1 MVLVEILA
9 NSWSTYRM
17 GFTNS
22 IQHNDFDSAILFA
35 TCMKALLPKGA
46 QPVLDPIPT
55 ARDVR
60 EDYALKMRK
69 WDWVVKTMPEV
80 ETKISQWVHANM
92 NRV

>member
-22 IQHNDFDSAILFA
+22 VQHNDFDSAILFA
-35 TCMKALLPKGA
+35 MCMKALLPKGA
-46 QPVLDPIPT
+46 QPELSTVPI
-55 ARDVR
+55 AKNVK
-60 EDYALKMRK
+60 EDYFLKSKK
-69 WDWVVKTMPEV
+69 WDWIVKTMPEV

>member
-1 MVLVEILA
+1 
-9 NSWSTYRM
+9 M

-46 QPVLDPIPT
+46 QPKLDEIPV
-55 ARDVR
+55 AKDVR
-60 EDYALKMRK
+60 EDYALKMQK
-69 WDWVVKTMPEV
+69 WNWVVKTMPEV
-80 ETKISQWVHANM
+80 ETKISQWVHSNM

>member
-46 QPVLDPIPT
+46 QPKLDEIPI
-55 ARDVR
+55 AKDVR
-60 EDYALKMRK
+60 EDYALKMQK
-69 WDWVVKTMPEV
+69 WNWVVKTMPEV
-80 ETKISQWVHANM
+80 ETKISQWVHSNM